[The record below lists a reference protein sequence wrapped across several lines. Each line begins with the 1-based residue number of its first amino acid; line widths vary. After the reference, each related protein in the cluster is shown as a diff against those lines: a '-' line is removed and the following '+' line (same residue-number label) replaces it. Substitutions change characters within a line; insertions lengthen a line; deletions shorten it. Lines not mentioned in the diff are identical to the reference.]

1 MSKDSQAELLTDIVA
16 PDLIVLLVGYNPS
29 PKSQDR
35 GHHFAGPGNWFWA
48 LLADSGLTPVRL
60 SYTQDRDL
68 LSYGIGLVS
77 LVDRVTSSSA
87 DLTADELSQGADRL
101 VKTVDRLHPKI
112 VGFLGKD
119 IFRRYQQ
126 LPSNASIQWGV
137 QVPRVPDVQEI
148 VVPNPSRRSTL
159 TYAFRLEQFRAV
171 KQLVDEA
178 QTM

>member
-16 PDLIVLLVGYNPS
+16 PDLIVLLVGY
-29 PKSQDR
+29 DR
-35 GHHFAGPGNWFWA
+35 GHHFVEPGNWFWA

-60 SYTQDRDL
+60 SYTQDPDL

-77 LVDRVTSSSA
+77 LVERVTSSSA

-119 IFRRYQQ
+119 IFRRYQ
-126 LPSNASIQWGV
+126 
-137 QVPRVPDVQEI
+137 
-148 VVPNPSRRSTL
+148 
-159 TYAFRLEQFRAV
+159 
-171 KQLVDEA
+171 
-178 QTM
+178 